1 MHSGNVT
8 LMYANIVS
16 IAPEG
21 KRIGNERLKA
31 IVCEEPYR
39 LSVETRGAPM
49 PAAGEVLM
57 RIRRV
62 GLCGTDYHIFSGTHP
77 YLEYPR
83 VMGHELAGVVE
94 VSSGASLRPG
104 QVVTVNPYLAC
115 GSCVACRNGKPN
127 CCASIRVLG
136 VHADGGMC
144 EFVAVPEAAV
154 IDASAL
160 SLEQAA
166 MVEFL
171 AIGAH
176 AVSRARLF
184 PAARVL
190 VVGAGPIG
198 VAAAILARLDGA
210 QVTIVDVRRSRL
222 EYARS
227 RFGLEAAIAPA
238 ATLTAELAERTD
250 GDMFDCVFDATG
262 NVSAIRA
269 GLDYVAHGGTYVLL
283 SVVKEEIAFSDPE
296 FHKRETTLLASRN
309 ALKSDFER
317 VVRSIEERKI
327 PTDALLTHR
336 FPALEAPLRIPEL
349 IASADTVL
357 KAMIEF

>member
-1 MHSGNVT
+1 MQMQRHGWN
-8 LMYANIVS
+8 A
-16 IAPEG
+16 G
-21 KRIGNERLKA
+21 KQAATLKA
-31 IVCEEPYR
+31 IVCEEPYK
-39 LSVETRGAPM
+39 LSVGARPAPV
-49 PAAGEVLM
+49 PAADEALI

-62 GLCGTDYHIFSGTHP
+62 GLCGTDYHIFSGKHP

-94 VSSGASLRPG
+94 IPCGASMRTG

-115 GSCVACRNGKPN
+115 GHCIACRKGKPN
-127 CCASIRVLG
+127 CCASIKVLG
-136 VHADGGMC
+136 VHADGAMC
-144 EFVAVPEAAV
+144 ELLAVPEAAV

-160 SLEQAA
+160 TLDQAA

-176 AVSRARLF
+176 AAARARLS
-184 PAARVL
+184 PGARAL

-198 VAAAILARLDGA
+198 IATAFFARLDGA
-210 QVTIVDVRRSRL
+210 EITMMDIRQSRL

-227 RFGLEAAIAPA
+227 NFGLEPA
-238 ATLTAELAERTD
+238 VGSSQEVRAQLAKRTD
-250 GDMFDCVFDATG
+250 GEMFDCVFDATG
-262 NVSAIRA
+262 NVEAMRG

-283 SVVKEEIAFSDPE
+283 SVVKEEIGFPDPE

-309 ALKSDFER
+309 ALRADFER
-317 VVRSIEERKI
+317 VVSSIKEGKV

-336 FPALEAPLRIPEL
+336 LAAVEAPRRIPEL
-349 IASADTVL
+349 ISSADSVL
-357 KAMIEF
+357 KAMVEF